1 MIAPI
6 SQITLSR
13 SLSTFTQT
21 QQAAQARLVGDIGGT
36 NARFAIVD
44 ERDRLSHVRV
54 LHCADFA
61 GPEEALRSY
70 VELEAIALPAVAAFG
85 IANPVT
91 GDEVAMT
98 NHRWRFSVEHLRQR
112 MGLDRLLLVNDFTA
126 LALSLPQLAQDER
139 HALGGG
145 TPVAGQAIGL
155 IGPGTGLGVSGLLP
169 AADGYLP
176 LQGEGGHVTLAAR
189 DAREVRII
197 EWMWRHHDHVS
208 AERVLSGPG
217 LVMLHDAVRDLAA
230 APPRKL
236 GSADITARALAR
248 ACPYCVEAL
257 DLFCAL
263 LGTVAGDLALTLG
276 ARGGVY
282 LGGGILPRL
291 GSFFAQSRFRSRFED
306 KGRFSSYL
314 ARIPTFVIDAPY
326 AALRGAAAALKCPV
340 RVGYDTTKQAQ

>member
-1 MIAPI
+1 MIALIFPI
-6 SQITLSR
+6 SFSR

-21 QQAAQARLVGDIGGT
+21 RQTAQVRLVGDIGGT

-44 ERDRLSHVRV
+44 EGDRLSHLRV
-54 LHCADFA
+54 LHCADFG
-61 GPEEALRSY
+61 GPEDALRQY
-70 VELEAIALPAVAAFG
+70 FELEAVAPPPVAAFG

-91 GDEVAMT
+91 GDDVAMT
-98 NHRWRFSVEHLRQR
+98 NHRWRFSVEQLRQR
-112 MGLDRLLLVNDFTA
+112 LGLDRLLLVNDFTA
-126 LALSLPQLAQDER
+126 LALSLPLLAQDER
-139 HALGGG
+139 HAVGGG

-189 DAREVRII
+189 DAREARII

-217 LVMLHDAVRDLAA
+217 LVMLHDAVRDLSAV
-230 APPRKL
+230 PPSEL

-248 ACPYCVEAL
+248 ACPHCVEAL
-257 DLFCAL
+257 DLFCAM

-291 GSFFAQSRFRSRFED
+291 GPYFSQSRFRSRFED

-314 ARIPTFVIDAPY
+314 ARVPTFVIDAPY
-326 AALRGAAAALKCPV
+326 AALRGASAALKCPV

>member
-1 MIAPI
+1 MIALI
-6 SQITLSR
+6 SSIRVTR

-21 QQAAQARLVGDIGGT
+21 PQTAQARLVGDIGGT
-36 NARFAIVD
+36 NARFAIADV
-44 ERDRLSHVRV
+44 RDRLSHVRA
-54 LHCADFA
+54 LRCADFA
-61 GPEEALRSY
+61 GPEDALRHY
-70 VELEAIALPAVAAFG
+70 FELEAIAPPPVAAFG

-98 NHRWRFSVEHLRQR
+98 NHRWRFSVERLREHL
-112 MGLDRLLLVNDFTA
+112 GLDRLLLVNDFTA
-126 LALSLPQLAQDER
+126 LALSVPRLGPDDL
-139 HALGGG
+139 HAVGGG

-155 IGPGTGLGVSGLLP
+155 IGPGTGLGVSGLVP
-169 AADGYLP
+169 TADGYLP

-189 DAREVRII
+189 DAREARII

-208 AERVLSGPG
+208 AERLLSGPG
-217 LVMLHDAVRDLAA
+217 LVMLHDAVRDLAD
-230 APPRKL
+230 APTCEL

-248 ACPYCVEAL
+248 TCPYCAEAL
-257 DLFCAL
+257 DLFCAM

-291 GSFFAQSRFRSRFED
+291 GPSFAQSRFRSRFED

-314 ARIPTFVIDAPY
+314 SRIPTFVIDAPY